1 MTGEVEWFTQL
12 SKCVCVFVGS
22 EIKHAQEAGNERRRE
37 RATDIDG
44 KVDRFSIIRRGRPG
58 GNPKSL
64 FQSNLGFCICCYEDV
79 ELWEEVLIVLPISS
93 NGLRMYPTVF
103 GSILRIEMDTAGV
116 SWGGDR
122 GWSEMQSKKERK
134 RWSSP
139 LQVDDNQSS

>member
-1 MTGEVEWFTQL
+1 M
-12 SKCVCVFVGS
+12 
-22 EIKHAQEAGNERRRE
+22 
-37 RATDIDG
+37 
-44 KVDRFSIIRRGRPG
+44 
-58 GNPKSL
+58 
-64 FQSNLGFCICCYEDV
+64 

-116 SWGGDR
+116 RRGGDR